1 MSLTIAGGIGAAA
14 ATASAQDSPEAPP
27 ESPPPAFV
35 APPPGY
41 EPPTQY
47 AQGAPPTPAPAA
59 EVAPTFMT
67 LDRMDATTR
76 LGLQMGWDK
85 IDDTSISD
93 GFVMR
98 YEIYGQYLFPNKAV
112 GVYGQLPISHAFNF
126 NGNDATGMG
135 NIELGGFFLP
145 NHTSELILRGG
156 LAMSTA
162 SDSNTNEILSN
173 VYSTYERLT
182 DLMLIAPQ
190 YTTLR
195 LSASTVQQRDTLFFR
210 ADLGFDLAIDKPSGA
225 TTSVWFRGNVA
236 VGVRATGVDITAE
249 LINIAAVNGG
259 NGNPSLADRFFH
271 TAGVSLRT
279 QGENQFHIGTVF
291 PLDSDARGEIWII
304 SLGYQRAV
312 SL

>member
-1 MSLTIAGGIGAAA
+1 MAAGIATA
-14 ATASAQDSPEAPP
+14 ATRASAQDSPEAPP

-35 APPPGY
+35 PPPPGY

-47 AQGAPPTPAPAA
+47 AQASTPAAAPASA
-59 EVAPTFMT
+59 EIAPTFLT
-67 LDRMDATTR
+67 LDRMDGTTR
-76 LGLQMGWDK
+76 FGIQMGWDK

-98 YEIYGQYLFPNKAV
+98 YELYGQYLFPNKVV

-135 NIELGGFFLP
+135 NIEMGGFFLP
-145 NHTSELILRGG
+145 THSSELILRGG

-162 SDSNTNEILSN
+162 SDSNNNEILSN

-195 LSASTVQQRDTLFFR
+195 LSASTLQQRDTLFFR
-210 ADLGFDLAIDKPSGA
+210 ADLGFDLAIDKPDGA

-236 VGVRATGVDITAE
+236 LGVRATGVDITAE

-259 NGNPSLADRFFH
+259 GDNASLSDRFFH
-271 TAGVSLRT
+271 TLGFSLRS
-279 QGENQFHIGTVF
+279 QGENQFHLGTVF
-291 PLDSDARGEIWII
+291 PLDRDARGEIWII
-304 SLGYQRAV
+304 SVGYQRAV